1 MMPTALLQVRA
12 LEVWRD
18 GKCVVQVDDLAIHRG
33 DFLAL
38 IGPNGAGK
46 TTLLHVLAALLQPS
60 KGQIFFKGTA
70 VPTGPAGLAYRRQQ
84 AMVFQEPL
92 LFATTVFDNVAAG
105 LKLRGMAKG
114 RLRELVTHNLER
126 FGIAHL
132 AQRPARKLSG
142 GEAQRTS
149 LARALATEPEILFLD
164 EPFSALDPLSREAL
178 IEDLDKVLHQSGI
191 TVVMTTHD
199 HGEAQR
205 LANRVAVMA
214 GGRIRQLD
222 SPTRVFRAP
231 VDLFVAAF
239 VGVDNRLPA
248 TVISS
253 ADGRVQLEVAGV
265 QLEAS
270 GSCTAG
276 TAVTLCLRPESV
288 RLLVNGAAGTTA
300 LSNVVAARVIKVV
313 RQSHVA
319 KIYLDCGFALTAFTT
334 DALDD
339 EGGLGLGDALTVR
352 LPPESLHII
361 DVQAPA

>member
-1 MMPTALLQVRA
+1 MMPTVLLQARE
-12 LEVWRD
+12 LEVRRD
-18 GKCVVQVDDLAIHRG
+18 GKLVVQVDDLVIHQG

-46 TTLLHVLAALLQPS
+46 TTLLHVLASLLPPTR
-60 KGQIFFKGTA
+60 GQIFFKGEA
-70 VPTGPAGLAYRRQQ
+70 VPPGPAGLAYRRQQ

-92 LFATTVFDNVAAG
+92 LFATTVFDNVAVG

-114 RLRELVTHNLER
+114 RLRELVAHNLER

-132 AQRPARKLSG
+132 AQRSARKISG

-178 IEDLDKVLHQSGI
+178 IEDLDRVLHQSGI

-214 GGRIRQLD
+214 AGRIRQLD
-222 SPTRVFRAP
+222 SPTRVFRKP
-231 VDLFVAAF
+231 VDQFVAAF

-253 ADGRVQLEVAGV
+253 GDGRVQLEVAGV
-265 QLEAS
+265 ALEAS
-270 GSCTAG
+270 GCCASG
-276 TAVTLCLRPESV
+276 SAVTLCIRPESV
-288 RLLVNGAAGTTA
+288 RLLVNGAAGTTEWP
-300 LSNVVAARVIKVV
+300 NVVAARVVKVV

-319 KIYLDCGFALTAFTT
+319 KIYLDCGFTLTALTT
-334 DALDD
+334 DALGD
-339 EGGLGLGDALTVR
+339 EGGLGVGDALTVC

-361 DVQAPA
+361 DAQAPA